1 MSVIVELSLPATEFQ
16 LGRILSAED
25 DTRVSLETMVP
36 LGGRPVPFFRVD
48 GSARADFA
56 ADIRAHE
63 TVSDVHAVE
72 THGDET
78 LYALGWRLADDSFLA
93 GVLALDGHV
102 LEASGGADRWTVQIR
117 FPSHDALSEFQTHCE
132 EAGFTIDITRIY
144 NPTNPNAGPWY
155 GLTREQRETLTY
167 AVEHGY
173 YSLPRRVSTQE
184 VADEF
189 GISDQAVTERLRRA
203 IETVATNTLLLAS
216 SEQSSASN

>member
-1 MSVIVELSLPATEFQ
+1 MSVIVELSLPAAEFQ

-48 GSARADFA
+48 GSARAGFA
-56 ADIRAHE
+56 ADVRSHE

-78 LYALGWRLADDSFLA
+78 LYAIDWRLADDSFLA
-93 GVLALDGHV
+93 GVLALDGQV
-102 LEASGGADRWTVQIR
+102 LEATGGADRWTVQLR
-117 FPSHDALSEFQTHCE
+117 FPSHDALSEFQTYCE
-132 EAGFTIDITRIY
+132 ESAFQTDVTRIY
-144 NPTNPNAGPWY
+144 NPTNPTAGPWY
-155 GLTREQRETLTY
+155 GLTREQRETLAY

-173 YSLPRRVSTQE
+173 YSLPRRISTQE

-189 GISDQAVTERLRRA
+189 DISDQAVTERLRRA
-203 IETVATNTLLLAS
+203 IETLATNTLLLAS
-216 SEQSSASN
+216 ASSE